1 MQIEWLIFFYIGVS
15 VAMAFFDLGFA
26 AFEHTRD
33 NNFKKKTQRMALALS
48 EEIVLNADFP
58 TERHKRKLEKSMRRL
73 PGLESFDLT
82 LGHMSALNDEYATA
96 YPLGISDIFDR
107 LARYYQQK
115 KPLNQAYYAYI
126 VKRWYRTRPASQT
139 IVSALIHFAEEGSI
153 FLRQNAF
160 EALAQLEDVEVMI
173 RAIKVLDAADDF
185 HHPKLITETILCF
198 SGDKDMLADA
208 LACELDRLSPAAQ
221 GAVINFLRM
230 RHRGNKQRILAMM
243 EDERT
248 NHEVRIACM
257 RYFMTNPWDAAAAPL
272 RAFAVQEN
280 VGEWEYIS
288 VATASLVSYP
298 DDETKALLKR
308 LLSSPLWHV
317 RFNAAKS
324 LYDMGAVP
332 KAELADVMEGD
343 DRYAREMIAYRWEL
357 EEMNP

>member
-58 TERHKRKLEKSMRRL
+58 TQRHKRKLEKSMRRL

-82 LGHMSALNDEYATA
+82 LGHMRALNDEHATT
-96 YPLGISDIFDR
+96 YLLGISDVFDR
-107 LARYYQQK
+107 LARYYLQK

-126 VKRWYRTRPASQT
+126 LKRWYRTRPASPT
-139 IVSALIHFAEEGSI
+139 VVSTLIHFAEEGSI

-160 EALAQLEDVEVMI
+160 EALAQLEDAEVMI
-173 RAIKVLDAADDF
+173 RAIKVLDGSDDF
-185 HHPKLITETILCF
+185 HHPKLITETILGF
-198 SGDKDMLADA
+198 SGDKDALADA
-208 LACELDRLSPAAQ
+208 LALELDNFSPAAQ

-230 RHRGNKQRILAMM
+230 CRRGDWKRILALM
-243 EDERT
+243 EDEQT
-248 NHEVRIACM
+248 DHEVRIACM
-257 RYFMTNPWDAAAAPL
+257 RYFMTNPREEAAAPL
-272 RAFAVQEN
+272 RAFAEREN
-280 VGEWEYIS
+280 AGEWEYIS
-288 VATASLVSYP
+288 VATAALVSYP
-298 DDETKALLKR
+298 DEETKSLLKR
-308 LLSSPLWHV
+308 LLSSPLWYV

-324 LYDMGAVP
+324 LYDLGVVP
-332 KAELADVMEGD
+332 EAELADVMEGD

-357 EEMNP
+357 EGMKA